1 MAIERDI
8 LRAVEGLPP
17 VLLRQVKDFIVR
29 LKEKK
34 SLKRHPVTGEAL
46 AREQARAI
54 KKWAGANLGQ
64 GFSGKDHDR
73 VLYGSAR

>member
-17 VLLRQVKDFIVR
+17 ALLKQVKDFIVR

-34 SLKRHPVTGEAL
+34 GPRRSPVTSEAL

-54 KKWAGANLGQ
+54 KKWAAL
-64 GFSGKDHDR
+64 
-73 VLYGSAR
+73 ARI